1 LQAAYPQRNV
11 IIEDFIPFNE
21 VMPYAH
27 AYITN
32 GGYGGV
38 MLGIENE
45 LPLVVAGVHEGKNE
59 ICARVGYFNLGINL
73 KTERPSPAQLRQAVE
88 KLIGNAMYK
97 KNVIKLSQEFA
108 RYKPNELV
116 AQYVNEVLDPA
127 QETPITKHQPVNNLL
142 AIR

>member
-1 LQAAYPQRNV
+1 
-11 IIEDFIPFNE
+11 
-21 VMPYAH
+21 
-27 AYITN
+27 
-32 GGYGGV
+32 
-38 MLGIENE
+38 
-45 LPLVVAGVHEGKNE
+45 VHEGKNE